1 MKNNKKRTRK
11 KRVNREMIMLKTK
24 TKTKQKPQQTIIN
37 ILRAIRWKQKNSENV
52 FKKLLEI
59 HAEYKKFNRNNRK

>member
-24 TKTKQKPQQTIIN
+24 TKQKPQQTIIN
-37 ILRAIRWKQKNSENV
+37 ILRAIR
-52 FKKLLEI
+52 
-59 HAEYKKFNRNNRK
+59 